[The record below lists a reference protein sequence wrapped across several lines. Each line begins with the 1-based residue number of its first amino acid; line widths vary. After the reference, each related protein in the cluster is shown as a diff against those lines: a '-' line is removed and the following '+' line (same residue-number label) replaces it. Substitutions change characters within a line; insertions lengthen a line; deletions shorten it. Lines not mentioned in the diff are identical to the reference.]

1 MVTTEVTMERFTAW
15 LQRMVDWIE
24 ALVPDDP
31 PNESDYSI

>member
-1 MVTTEVTMERFTAW
+1 MTRFTAW
-15 LQRMVDWIE
+15 LQALVDWIE